1 MNFSRKELIQTE
13 ITMNQMRNS
22 VYGLVRFME
31 KNKIQNVKE
40 KLRKMGQ
47 NIARTYI
54 NYWKPTET
62 VTITNIKDVITTIY
76 QKILNSA
83 ISIEVDQLN
92 NEIIVKDHKCALCK
106 YPLNNL
112 EIAGCEVLIGMVS
125 EFIYL
130 INKEFSEPSSIFL
143 EPSEVKESR
152 TFGNKSC
159 IQIFRYNIGKEE

>member
-13 ITMNQMRNS
+13 TTMNQMRNS

-31 KNKIQNVKE
+31 KNRIQEVKE

-83 ISIEVDQLN
+83 ISIEIDKLKK
-92 NEIIVKDHKCALCK
+92 EIIVKDPKCALCK
-106 YPLNNL
+106 YHHEDI
-112 EIAGCEVLIGMVS
+112 EIAGCEILIGMVS
-125 EFIYL
+125 EFVYL
-130 INKEFSEPSSIFL
+130 INKDFGEPSFIFL
-143 EPSEVKESR
+143 KPSEVKESR
-152 TFGNKSC
+152 TFGSKSC
-159 IQIFRYNIGKEE
+159 IQVFKYNEGREE